1 MEVTEMNG
9 RRIAV
14 GLSLLCALSLC
25 AFAAPGAMAAKG
37 STAFTCVE
45 KGGQQEFGDADCS
58 KLVEGKGKYGHVEI
72 KAGEETSA
80 EFTNAGGAPK
90 FEGEIGGVKAEILCL
105 GEVNGAEKIENV
117 NATPMRVSGNSVT
130 ISFTECV
137 PVGALAFD
145 GCTVINGEIT
155 IENTTNKTVQDTM
168 DVEFNTVLGNFG
180 LIRLKGCK
188 TAALNGAF
196 SLKGVM
202 KAIAF
207 GALLVFTE
215 ESTKELEL
223 AGSPA
228 SLTATLTLKMTGG
241 NAISYTTTN

>member
-1 MEVTEMNG
+1 MNG

-14 GLSLLCALSLC
+14 GFSLLCALSLC

-37 STAFTCVE
+37 STVFTCVE
-45 KGGQQEFGDADCS
+45 KGGQQEFADADCS
-58 KLVEGKGKYGHVEI
+58 NLVEGKGKYGHVEI
-72 KAGEETSA
+72 KAGAETAA
-80 EFTNAGGAPK
+80 EFTNEEGAGAPK

-105 GEVNGAEKIENV
+105 GAVKGTEKIENV
-117 NATPMRVSGNSVT
+117 NAVPMRVSGNSVI

-137 PVGALAFD
+137 PVGALATD
-145 GCTVINGEIT
+145 GCTVIGAEIT
-155 IENTTNKTVQDTM
+155 IENTSNKTVQDTM
-168 DVEFNTVLGNFG
+168 EVEFNTVLGNFG

-196 SLKGVM
+196 SLKGTM
-202 KAIAF
+202 KAIAS
-207 GALLVFTE
+207 GALLTFTK

-241 NAISYTTTN
+241 NAISYTTSN